1 MQEEDTASPEAIKVG
16 SHGGF
21 WERTTQTILAGNTLG
36 SHIQRKRFRHF
47 RYQEA
52 EGPREVCSRL
62 HDLCCQWLKPE
73 RHTKAQMLDL
83 VVLEQFLAILPPEM
97 ESWVRE
103 CRVES
108 TSQAVA
114 LAEGFLLSQAEGKRQ
129 EEEQVE
135 GRRGV
140 TNSMPKT
147 EKALLDLTQ
156 SLQSM
161 RMMPEGSGKVA
172 SPGGE
177 MTLELPSSLS
187 PRCDGGETMAVKSPD
202 QGPVTFEEVA
212 VYFMEEEW
220 ALLDPGQRV
229 LHREVM
235 EENYETL
242 ASLESH
248 KPDLLS
254 WLEEGKEP
262 FVWSSE
268 EGERFAAGNGQN
280 NENYRELSVSS
291 LETTKQKSG
300 KGLFSFSYASLVPFN
315 FQSDNGTK
323 ESSTPQGPHIHELLI
338 PEEHQ
343 TGEAKEKS
351 AMSGKIFRDES
362 NTNGHHRTHRGEK
375 LYKCAECGKS
385 FGDNLDLHAHRRT
398 HEDEKPY
405 KCMLCGKSFSQSCN
419 LSSHQRTHT
428 GEKRYKCI
436 ECGKSFS
443 RSNTLISH
451 QRTHTGEKP
460 YKCMV
465 CGKSFS
471 QSCNLTSHQ
480 RTHTG
485 EKPYRCIECGKSFSR
500 STTLISHQ
508 TTHTGEKPYKC
519 MECGKSFSSSERL
532 NRHQR
537 THTGKKHLDIWSV
550 EKASVGQHIL
560 GIKECTQE
568 RNHLNAWIS
577 Y

>member
-52 EGPREVCSRL
+52 EGPRE
-62 HDLCCQWLKPE
+62 
-73 RHTKAQMLDL
+73 
-83 VVLEQFLAILPPEM
+83 
-97 ESWVRE
+97 
-103 CRVES
+103 
-108 TSQAVA
+108 
-114 LAEGFLLSQAEGKRQ
+114 
-129 EEEQVE
+129 VE

-268 EGERFAAGNGQN
+268 EGERFAGTCSAGNGQN